1 MEPVMGR
8 CVGEEQILIIMAKE
22 PVPGRVKTRL
32 SPLLTPDEA
41 CELYRCFLLDTF
53 TEMQKLKDTR
63 IAVAFTPREAEAT
76 FHSLIP
82 HRFLL
87 FPQEGKDLG
96 KRQPNAFRYLF
107 RQGFKR
113 VSMIGGDIPTL
124 PHRLIREAFHILSL
138 HEKDVI
144 LGPSTDG
151 GYYLVGLSQLHLGI
165 FQGISW
171 SSAVVLK
178 QTMERARDLNLRV
191 GLLEQWYDVDTI
203 TDIWVLMD
211 QLLPNSTSK
220 ETIVCQHS
228 LAFLQRIA
236 RNFPQKFRNSG

>member
-8 CVGEEQILIIMAKE
+8 CVGEEQILVIMAKE

-32 SPLLTPDEA
+32 SPPLAPDEA

-53 TEMQKLKDTR
+53 AEMQKLKDTR
-63 IAVAFTPREAEAT
+63 IAVAFMPREAEAT

-96 KRQPNAFRYLF
+96 ERQPNAFRYLF

-124 PHRLIREAFHILSL
+124 PHRLIRETFHILSV

-151 GYYLVGLSQLHLGI
+151 GYYLVGLSQLHLGV
-165 FQGISW
+165 FQEINW
-171 SSAVVLK
+171 SSSVVLK
-178 QTMERARDLNLRV
+178 QTMERARDLNLHV

-220 ETIVCQHS
+220 KTIVCQHS